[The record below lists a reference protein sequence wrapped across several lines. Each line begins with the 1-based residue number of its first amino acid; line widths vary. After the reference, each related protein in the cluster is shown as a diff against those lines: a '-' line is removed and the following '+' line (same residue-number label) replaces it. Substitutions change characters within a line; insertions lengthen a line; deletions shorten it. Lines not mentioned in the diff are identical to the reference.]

1 MHAAASRERARI
13 TELVAAD
20 ARAHIEKTHARAAI
34 EADAMRRMADEEIQ
48 DIQAWSTQ
56 EVKRIRRETTR
67 RTKERRSDL
76 ASYLQRHESF
86 IATEIAGVETAIAEY
101 SALLDRF
108 VEDLIGSSDPSEIAR
123 LADLVPAPPD
133 LDAARATARAAA
145 VKAFELEDD
154 PADQAAEAEPDA
166 PTEPAADPSVGVMDP
181 GADGRPGDLPH
192 ETNAPEMSEIP
203 AEQPADQPA
212 AVTAAVTEDAPSGDE
227 TNGAFRLFRALAP
240 WSTPSGSPTDDDAE
254 ARRS

>member
-34 EADAMRRMADEEIQ
+34 EADAMRRLADEEIVG
-48 DIQAWSTQ
+48 IQAWSTQ
-56 EVKRIRRETTR
+56 EVKRIRREATQ

-76 ASYLQRHESF
+76 ASYLERHESI

-154 PADQAAEAEPDA
+154 PVDQAA
-166 PTEPAADPSVGVMDP
+166 PTEPDAAAEP
-181 GADGRPGDLPH
+181 DGRPDDLPH
-192 ETNAPEMSEIP
+192 ATDAPELSET
-203 AEQPADQPA
+203 PADQPA
-212 AVTAAVTEDAPSGDE
+212 AVTEDAQSGDE

-240 WSTPSGSPTDDDAE
+240 WSTGSGSQTDDDAG